1 MIRCNDVFK
10 KRIFLFIILILLLF
24 ILWLFD
30 NPYDRIYK
38 SETLQYI
45 LDVFIKQYTQILS
58 FAIQNLLSFSI
69 IVIIYYIIK
78 PMSVK
83 RNKIKKFLL
92 SFAPVT
98 IILNSCIYI
107 IILSADDNKIAN
119 VISMTGSLFAL
130 FYTTLKLISYF
141 ITRD

>member
-1 MIRCNDVFK
+1 MIRSNDVFK

>member
-1 MIRCNDVFK
+1 MIRSNDVFK

-45 LDVFIKQYTQILS
+45 LDVIIKQYTQILS

-92 SFAPVT
+92 GFVPVT

-130 FYTTLKLISYF
+130 FYTTLKLISYL
-141 ITRD
+141 IARD

>member
-1 MIRCNDVFK
+1 MIRSNDVFK

-30 NPYDRIYK
+30 NPYNRIYK